1 MTTIYGLYFIH
12 YPNYDL
18 QVMLGICVDQQKGA
32 LFTVFEFKQVFP
44 SLTEEKKEKR
54 KETLTRTCIKRGVY
68 QRLSVTL
75 KRWLTPKNWSTLG
88 ANQLQ
93 LFM

>member
-44 SLTEEKKEKR
+44 SLMEEKKEKR
-54 KETLTRTCIKRGVY
+54 KEMLREHALKEGST
-68 QRLSVTL
+68 SV
-75 KRWLTPKNWSTLG
+75 
-88 ANQLQ
+88 
-93 LFM
+93 